1 MMSNAKI
8 CPAHLARPAIVYVRQ
23 SAQRVPAAEGGID
36 QIDEHVIVQELVD
49 RAELGTP
56 QLVAVGQQHF
66 EEAALRI
73 RATDHG
79 ASMELERV
87 RCTVGRSAS
96 ITDHDEGAR
105 KQRSRQISV
114 RPRSQ
119 RCSPQKQRPSAV
131 SFHSLESSRTRPPS
145 WT

>member
-1 MMSNAKI
+1 MRQKAR
-8 CPAHLARPAIVYVRQ
+8 CAEPPAAA
-23 SAQRVPAAEGGID
+23 AQRVPAAEGGVD
-36 QIDEHVIVQELVD
+36 HIDEHVIVQDLVD

-66 EEAALRI
+66 EDAALRI

-96 ITDHDEGAR
+96 ITDHDEGTHEP
-105 KQRSRQISV
+105 RSRKISV
-114 RPRSQ
+114 RPRIR
-119 RCSPQKQRPSAV
+119 RCSPRKQRPSAV
-131 SFHSLESSRTRPPS
+131 SFAPGSN
-145 WT
+145 